1 MPRDTRIDFE
11 KSREIGF
18 KQIVMRSG
26 GRSSKPKRYSDP
38 HATWRDQSHEYKRIS
53 RAKAEDLARKMNLH
67 LQDPSFISLNFRSDA
82 TKKKLDNKGENDSGS
97 DEDDLVAERQKV
109 DYRDIHGKSVYK
121 EDDEDLLQTTSDQ
134 EEEGAES
141 AMDVLMRRRTMLD
154 AELRTVR
161 LNLKMNTRTCG
172 RVHHASTN

>member
-18 KQIVMRSG
+18 RQIVMRTG

-53 RAKAEDLARKMNLH
+53 RAKAEDLARKLNLH

-82 TKKKLDNKGENDSGS
+82 TKKNLDNKGESDSDS
-97 DEDDLVAERQKV
+97 DEDNSAADRQKKV
-109 DYRDIHGKSVYK
+109 DYRDIHGKSVHK
-121 EDDEDLLQTTSDQ
+121 EEDEDLLQTTSDQ

-141 AMDVLMRRRTMLD
+141 AMDVFIRRRTMLD

-161 LNLKMNTRTCG
+161 LSLQKEQSFILPM
-172 RVHHASTN
+172 